1 MTDEYL
7 FISDCHLDSEK
18 PAISANLIKFLRE
31 RAASARCLYILGD
44 LFEVWLG
51 DDDPAP
57 AHSEL
62 IETLFDLSK
71 NTRLYFLAGNRDFL
85 LGDDLARRA
94 GLEIIAE
101 PVLLNLGHQGI
112 VLLHGD
118 LLCTDDHDYQ
128 AFRKTV
134 RSPKWQTDFLQK
146 PLIERQE
153 IAIGL
158 RSESLVAMAQKKAAI
173 MDVNRDAVVSC
184 FEKHDV
190 EIIIHGHTHRPGI
203 HLYPQ
208 AHTRYVLGNWNP
220 EPSYLSWRGAT
231 GFVLQ
236 DPRV

>member
-1 MTDEYL
+1 MTSEYL
-7 FISDCHLDSEK
+7 FISDCHLDPDK
-18 PAISANLIKFLRE
+18 PAISANLIKFLRD
-31 RAASARCLYILGD
+31 RASTARCLYLLGD

-51 DDDPAP
+51 DDGPAP

-62 IETLFDLSK
+62 IETLFNLSK
-71 NTRLYFLAGNRDFL
+71 NTHLYFLAGNRDFL

-158 RSESLVAMAQKKAAI
+158 RLESIAAMAQKKAAI
-173 MDVNRDAVVSC
+173 MDVNPDAVVSC

-190 EIIIHGHTHRPGI
+190 DVIIHGHTHRPGI
-203 HLYPQ
+203 HHYPQ
-208 AHTRYVLGNWNP
+208 ARTRYVLGDWNP
-220 EPSYLSWRGAT
+220 DPSYLSWSGAT
-231 GFVLQ
+231 GFILH
-236 DPRV
+236 DPRI